1 MIELDFGLAHP
12 RPYQAVRI
20 ALQLNIQFKCDI
32 LYSWRDKEAKI
43 YSIDLSDM
51 EWEPRK
57 LNIT

>member
-1 MIELDFGLAHP
+1 MIVLDFGLAHP

-43 YSIDLSDM
+43 YSNDLSDM
-51 EWEPRK
+51 E
-57 LNIT
+57 